1 MGRRAASGLSWQPA
15 LKAVLGRW
23 SLGGIVQWNT
33 GVFATVLVQGVN
45 FAGRPDVVPGVSW
58 RLSDQDRQAVA
69 QKTGDR
75 SYLDRSLRWYN
86 PLAFAPVAVD
96 QGRLGSAGRNIIT
109 GPSLLNVDSVLSKRF
124 HVAGLPERVMGT
136 VRIEAFNVFNH
147 VNFFARSLNL
157 NMNTA
162 TAGAFSQTTGSPRQ
176 MQFGFRVDF

>member
-1 MGRRAASGLSWQPA
+1 MPFGASWRPVTKA
-15 LKAVLGRW
+15 LLGQW
-23 SLGGIVQWNT
+23 SLGGIAQWST

-45 FAGRPDVVPGVSW
+45 FNGRPDVVPGVSW
-58 RLSDQDRQAVA
+58 RLSDEDRESIA

-96 QGRLGSAGRNIIT
+96 QGRIGTAGRNIIT
-109 GPSLLNVDSVLSKRF
+109 GPSLFSFDSVLSKRF
-124 HVAGLPERVMGT
+124 HVPGLPERVMGT
-136 VRIEAFNVFNH
+136 VRIEAFNLFNH

-157 NMNTA
+157 NVNTA
-162 TAGAFSQTTGSPRQ
+162 TAGAFSQITGSPRQ